1 MKRKEKHTFY
11 NYQFKHTAVSITN
24 HPNIQSVDVAE
35 ALGIHPIMLYRW
47 RQEMREGRI
56 KDNEQEARS
65 RDALLDAKAR
75 IRTLERQ
82 VKQLREENVILKKAE
97 RLFPEKKFP
106 PSGSSVNTKGGAR

>member
-11 NYQFKHTAVSITN
+11 NYQFKHTAVAVTN

-47 RQEMREGRI
+47 RQEMRQGKI
-56 KDNEQEARS
+56 DNNDAEARS
-65 RDALLDAKAR
+65 RNELLEAKAR

-82 VKQLREENVILKKAE
+82 LKQLREENVTLKKAE
-97 RLFPEKKFP
+97 RIFPEKKSK
-106 PSGSSVNTKGGAR
+106 PSGS

>member
-11 NYQFKHTAVSITN
+11 NYQFKHTTVKITD

-47 RQEMREGRI
+47 RQEMRQGKIE
-56 KDNEQEARS
+56 DNDAEARS
-65 RDALLDAKAR
+65 RTKLLEAESK
-75 IRTLERQ
+75 IRKLERQ

-97 RLFPEKKFP
+97 RFFPEKKP
-106 PSGSSVNTKGGAR
+106 HGSGS